1 MTEQIEPGFATK
13 AIHVGEGAD
22 PTTGAH
28 NTPIYQTATF
38 SYPSGEELS
47 AAIEKPFDNFF
58 YSRSGNPTTAALET
72 KLAALEGA
80 EAALVTSS
88 GMAAVTIAV
97 MITAKQGDHILV
109 DEDLFVVSRIFFNED
124 CPAMGIDVSYVD
136 VRKPETLAAAIRPN
150 TTALFTETLTNP
162 GCYLADLQALRSF
175 CDSHQLKLV
184 VDNTFLS
191 PYLLRPIEF
200 GADLVV
206 HSATKFISGHG
217 DTVAGSMAG
226 SAEDMLTARMKLD
239 SFGQCPSPLNSW
251 LVMRGVRTLPLRMR
265 QHSANG
271 LALANYLDS
280 HEKVEWVRH
289 PGNVSHPQYDVAQ
302 KLLPAGGGGM
312 MAVKVIG
319 GREGMY
325 RFVNA
330 FEMFDIGV
338 SLGDLYTLVY
348 PKPKNGDLV
357 RVSVG
362 CEDID
367 DILGEFKRA
376 LAKV

>member
-1 MTEQIEPGFATK
+1 MTEQTDQGFATK
-13 AIHVGEGAD
+13 AIHAGESAD
-22 PTTGAH
+22 KTTGAH

-38 SYPSGEELS
+38 SYPTGEELS

-124 CPAMGIDVSYVD
+124 CPAMGVEVSFVD
-136 VRKPETLAAAIRPN
+136 VRKPESLAAAVRPN
-150 TTALFTETLTNP
+150 TTALFTESLTNP
-162 GCYLADLQALRSF
+162 GCHLADLGALRTF
-175 CDSHQLKLV
+175 CDSHQLKLI

-191 PYLLRPIEF
+191 PYLLRPLEW

-226 SAEDMLTARMKLD
+226 SADDMLKARMKLD

-251 LVMRGVRTLPLRMR
+251 LVMRGTRTLPLRMR
-265 QHSANG
+265 QHSANAV
-271 LALANYLDS
+271 ALAELLDG
-280 HEKVEWVRH
+280 HAKVEWVRY
-289 PGNVSHPQYDVAQ
+289 PGIASHPQYDVAQ
-302 KLLPAGGGGM
+302 RLLPAGGGGM

-338 SLGDLYTLVY
+338 SLGDLFTLVY

-362 CEDID
+362 CEDIT
-367 DILGEFKRA
+367 DILGEFERA
-376 LAKV
+376 LSKV